1 MGGSAISLQSILK
14 AKGAFFPSKGTMCLG
29 GEKDTKESVP
39 VLGVKTC
46 EQDDITSEIRR
57 EEVSPPR

>member
-1 MGGSAISLQSILK
+1 M
-14 AKGAFFPSKGTMCLG
+14 G